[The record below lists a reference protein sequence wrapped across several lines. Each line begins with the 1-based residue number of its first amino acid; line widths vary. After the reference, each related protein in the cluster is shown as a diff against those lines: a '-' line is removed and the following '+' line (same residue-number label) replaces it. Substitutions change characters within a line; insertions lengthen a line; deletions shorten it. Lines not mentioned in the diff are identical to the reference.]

1 MTSVS
6 AESGTRRVSGG
17 LVLFSV
23 AAAAAIFAFDLSYP
37 LGVAGGVPYVVL
49 VLLGLWW
56 PRRAAAFDLA
66 AVATAL
72 TVLGFYVS
80 PPGGVLWM
88 VLTNRTL
95 ALFAIWVTAVLVFER
110 RRSEGALKEA
120 HDGLEQ
126 RVAKRTAELERA
138 NLALGDEITERERAE
153 EVVRRHRDELEA
165 RVAERTAELRAL
177 NEQLLAE
184 VAERKEAEVT
194 LCASEARLREAQRLA
209 RLGYWEWD
217 TRTDEV
223 RWSEESHA
231 IFGVTPEDLGGTL
244 EGFYRLV
251 HPDDR
256 AHMARVDADARDRK
270 KPYSVNF
277 RIVRPDGELRH
288 IYEVG
293 EPGCDE
299 TGRVIGVSG
308 TIQDVTEHKRL
319 EQQLIQASKLAT
331 LGEMAAG
338 IAHEINQP
346 LHVIRMLADD
356 YLLLI
361 EEGKA
366 EDGPIGER
374 LEVISGQGERM
385 AEIIDHMR
393 VFGRVDDGEPVAFD
407 PASSV
412 RGAIDMVDDRFLAQG
427 VSITAKLTETCRPVR
442 GRPVRLEQVVLNLL
456 NNARDAI
463 VAQGQHEGRGASGE
477 IDVAVIDDGRANAI
491 RIVVADSGGGV
502 PAAVMERIFEPF
514 VTTKEEGK
522 GTGLGLS
529 ISYGII
535 AEMGGT
541 IEAKNAGKGARFEI
555 TVPVRVDPDQ

>member
-138 NLALGDEITERERAE
+138 NLALRDEIAERRRAE

-184 VAERKEAEVT
+184 VAERKEAEEA

-244 EGFYRLV
+244 EGFYALV

-270 KPYSVNF
+270 KPYSVDY

-412 RGAIDMVDDRFLAQG
+412 MGAIDMVDDRFLAQG
-427 VSITAKLTETCRPVR
+427 VSITAKLPETCRSVR

-502 PAAVMERIFEPF
+502 PAAVMERIFDPF

-555 TVPVRVDPDQ
+555 TVPVRVDPER

>member
-138 NLALGDEITERERAE
+138 NLALRDEIAERKRAE

-184 VAERKEAEVT
+184 VAERKEAEEA

-231 IFGVTPEDLGGTL
+231 IFGVTPENLGGTL

-270 KPYSVNF
+270 KPYSVDY

-293 EPGCDE
+293 EPSCDE

-366 EDGPIGER
+366 EDGPIRER

-412 RGAIDMVDDRFLAQG
+412 MGAIDMVDDRFLAEG
-427 VSITAKLTETCRPVR
+427 VSITAKLPETCRSVR

-502 PAAVMERIFEPF
+502 PAAVMERIFDPF

-529 ISYGII
+529 ISFGII

-555 TVPVRVDPDQ
+555 TLPVRVDPDQ

>member
-23 AAAAAIFAFDLSYP
+23 VAAAAIFAFDLSYP

-138 NLALGDEITERERAE
+138 NLALRDEIAERKRAE

-184 VAERKEAEVT
+184 VAERKEAEEA

-231 IFGVTPEDLGGTL
+231 IFGVTLEDLGGTL
-244 EGFYRLV
+244 EGFYALV

-270 KPYSVNF
+270 KPYSANF

-293 EPGCDE
+293 EPSCDE

-346 LHVIRMLADD
+346 LHVIRMMADD

-366 EDGPIGER
+366 EDGLIGDR

-393 VFGRVDDGEPVAFD
+393 VFGRVDDGAPVAFD

-412 RGAIDMVDDRFLAQG
+412 MGAIDMVGDRFLAEG

-502 PAAVMERIFEPF
+502 PAAVMERIFDPF

-555 TVPVRVDPDQ
+555 TVPVRVDPER

>member
-1 MTSVS
+1 M
-6 AESGTRRVSGG
+6 
-17 LVLFSV
+17 
-23 AAAAAIFAFDLSYP
+23 
-37 LGVAGGVPYVVL
+37 
-49 VLLGLWW
+49 
-56 PRRAAAFDLA
+56 
-66 AVATAL
+66 
-72 TVLGFYVS
+72 
-80 PPGGVLWM
+80 
-88 VLTNRTL
+88 
-95 ALFAIWVTAVLVFER
+95 
-110 RRSEGALKEA
+110 
-120 HDGLEQ
+120 
-126 RVAKRTAELERA
+126 
-138 NLALGDEITERERAE
+138 
-153 EVVRRHRDELEA
+153 
-165 RVAERTAELRAL
+165 

-184 VAERKEAEVT
+184 VAERKEAEEA

-256 AHMARVDADARDRK
+256 AHMARVDASTRDRK
-270 KPYSVNF
+270 KPYSVDF

-293 EPGCDE
+293 EPSRDE

-346 LHVIRMLADD
+346 LHVIRMMADD

-366 EDGPIGER
+366 AGEPIGDR

-412 RGAIDMVDDRFLAQG
+412 MGAIDMVDDRYLSQG
-427 VSITAKLTETCRPVR
+427 VSITAKLPETCRPVR

-463 VAQGQHEGRGASGE
+463 VAQGRHEGRGASGE

-555 TVPVRVDPDQ
+555 TVPVRVDPER

>member
-138 NLALGDEITERERAE
+138 NLALRDEIAERKRAE
-153 EVVRRHRDELEA
+153 EVMRRHRDELEA

-184 VAERKEAEVT
+184 VAERKEAEVA

-256 AHMARVDADARDRK
+256 AHMAHVDASTRDRK

-346 LHVIRMLADD
+346 LHVIRMMADD

-366 EDGPIGER
+366 EDGLIGDR

-427 VSITAKLTETCRPVR
+427 VSITAKLPETCRPVR

-502 PAAVMERIFEPF
+502 PAAVMERIFDPF

-555 TVPVRVDPDQ
+555 TLPVRLDPER